1 MVYVSQKIVPI
12 SDIQIMRK
20 GADLNYAMGAILH
33 RYATVND
40 CNDRQDI
47 VLKFMK
53 VDNTGWEPQHQERG
67 MKIQNHKLASLFVF
81 ASASTFACIVT
92 LISCH
97 LYYFK
102 QVGHTF
108 SCTGY
113 SQICIVSC
121 GSNTLNGRQLL
132 LCLRFHPKT
141 SRCIVAVVHHSGP
154 SLQSEIS
161 DA

>member
-1 MVYVSQKIVPI
+1 
-12 SDIQIMRK
+12 MRK
-20 GADLNYAMGAILH
+20 CADLNYAMGAILH

-40 CNDRQDI
+40 GNDRQDV

-53 VDNTGWEPQHQERG
+53 VDNTALEPQHQKRG
-67 MKIQNHKLASLFVF
+67 MEIQNHKLASLFVF

-113 SQICIVSC
+113 FQIRLVSC
-121 GSNTLNGRQLL
+121 GSNILNGRQLL
-132 LCLRFHPKT
+132 LCFWFYPNT
-141 SRCIVAVVHHSGP
+141 SRCMVAVVHHSGP
-154 SLQSEIS
+154 LLQSEIS